1 MILVNSKM
9 DKETLLRL
17 ATPASIFA
25 LALSIGTLPLTVSA
39 YDQTIKISGSVEI
52 EGDDSIFH
60 TPINIKCVSGCF
72 PTERPNSYPF

>member
-1 MILVNSKM
+1 M

-25 LALSIGTLPLTVSA
+25 LALSIGTLPMTVSA

-52 EGDDSIFH
+52 EGDDSRFH
-60 TPINIKCVSGCF
+60 APININCVSGCI
-72 PTERPNSYPF
+72 PRDKTPSYRFRE

>member
-1 MILVNSKM
+1 M

-25 LALSIGTLPLTVSA
+25 LALSIGTLPMTVNA

-52 EGDDSIFH
+52 EGDDSRFH
-60 TPINIKCVSGCF
+60 APININCVSGCIPREK
-72 PTERPNSYPF
+72 PTTYRFR